1 MPPAVLT
8 LRGMDPITLYTKT
21 TCPFSKKAKQLLD
34 DKGIAYEEIAIDLA
48 PSKRDEMIAVSGGRT
63 TVPQIFIAGHHIG
76 GCEDL
81 LKLESIG
88 QLDALLQRSGD
99 QPSL

>member
-1 MPPAVLT
+1 MV
-8 LRGMDPITLYTKT
+8 PITLYTKS
-21 TCPFSKKAKQLLD
+21 TCPFSQKAKQLLD
-34 DKGIAYEEIAIDLA
+34 GRGVRYEEIAIDLE
-48 PSKRDEMIAVSGGRT
+48 PSKRDEMLSVSGGRT

-81 LKLESIG
+81 LKLESMG
-88 QLDALLQRSGD
+88 QLDALLEHTGG

>member
-1 MPPAVLT
+1 
-8 LRGMDPITLYTKT
+8 MDPITLYTKS

-34 DKGIAYEEIAIDLA
+34 GKGIPYEEIAIDLA

-63 TVPQIFIAGHHIG
+63 TVPQIFIAGRHIG

-81 LKLESIG
+81 LKLESMG
-88 QLDALLQRSGD
+88 QLDALLERSGD